1 MPVFVTL
8 AMRLPLESLQIEKRR
23 TTVKNQIRN
32 FVVGAGL
39 AALLWS
45 PLLMAQDRETAEIP
59 FDFHVGQSTLPAGTY
74 SVIKA
79 TQTGILQLRNEDSR
93 ESILLGAQG
102 RETAKDDPRLSFR
115 CYSGH
120 CFLAAVWI
128 PGTPGYT
135 FWKTNMEKEMEKGG
149 ANVAMAYVPLA
160 TH

>member
-1 MPVFVTL
+1 VEFATL

-32 FVVGAGL
+32 FVIGAGL

-45 PLLMAQDRETAEIP
+45 PLLMAQDHETAEIP

-79 TQTGILQLRNEDSR
+79 TQNGILQLRNDDSR

-102 RETAKDDPRLSFR
+102 RETANDDARLTFR
-115 CYSGH
+115 CYSGY
-120 CFLAAVWI
+120 CFLSEVWI

-135 FWKTNMEKEMEKGG
+135 FWKTNLEKEMEKGG
-149 ANVAMAYVPLA
+149 AKLAMAYVPLA
-160 TH
+160 TR